1 MLSNSGFCFEE
12 GMTDVVATVRNCS
25 KNCFLV
31 FIICGT
37 KAITWK
43 GSLRKVFLKILENSE
58 ENIFAGVSFSKG
70 YRPSGL
76 QLYLK
81 ETPAQ
86 VFPYEFEK
94 LLRACIL

>member
-1 MLSNSGFCFEE
+1 
-12 GMTDVVATVRNCS
+12 MTDVVATVRNCS

-43 GSLRKVFLKILENSE
+43 SSLRKVFLKILENSE

-70 YRPSGL
+70 CRSSGL

-86 VFPYEFEK
+86 GFPDAFEK
-94 LLRACIL
+94 LLRARIL